1 MIETPKDGRIQVEKL
16 KYPVEVLAYK
26 LWLDPELVSRVDL
39 KRMYTCQLYA
49 SNSSKYVSSLSSS
62 KLPRNSTLV
71 GKSWKTHP
79 EISPKF
85 QFPGREKDRFLE
97 NSSSISSKFQLLYFE

>member
-39 KRMYTCQLYA
+39 KRIYTCQLYA
-49 SNSSKYVSSLSSS
+49 SNSSKYVSTFLKMRLS
-62 KLPRNSTLV
+62 RT
-71 GKSWKTHP
+71 
-79 EISPKF
+79 
-85 QFPGREKDRFLE
+85 FL
-97 NSSSISSKFQLLYFE
+97 FLQPYTRGYYF

>member
-39 KRMYTCQLYA
+39 KRIYTCQLYA
-49 SNSSKYVSSLSSS
+49 SNSSKYVSSLFSS
-62 KLPRNSTLV
+62 KLQRTLSYTV
-71 GKSWKTHP
+71 G
-79 EISPKF
+79 
-85 QFPGREKDRFLE
+85 
-97 NSSSISSKFQLLYFE
+97 

>member
-39 KRMYTCQLYA
+39 KRIYTCQLYA
-49 SNSSKYVSSLSSS
+49 SNSAKYVS
-62 KLPRNSTLV
+62 TLFTRQSCQDCV
-71 GKSWKTHP
+71 GVRGLIRASH
-79 EISPKF
+79 S
-85 QFPGREKDRFLE
+85 
-97 NSSSISSKFQLLYFE
+97 

>member
-39 KRMYTCQLYA
+39 KRIYTCQLYA
-49 SNSSKYVSSLSSS
+49 SNSSKYVSTLS
-62 KLPRNSTLV
+62 PRLRRC
-71 GKSWKTHP
+71 SWLKIVTGY
-79 EISPKF
+79 
-85 QFPGREKDRFLE
+85 Q
-97 NSSSISSKFQLLYFE
+97 

>member
-79 EISPKF
+79 EISVFWSVTQTDFWKTHPVF
-85 QFPGREKDRFLE
+85 FPGFPG
-97 NSSSISSKFQLLYFE
+97 